1 MLVAE
6 IMDTGVTPVD
16 AAKKARLAADLMDLK
31 DVGALPVVDED
42 HVVGLVTER
51 DIAIRSESAETDP
64 ELCTV
69 GQVMST
75 NTAFCFED
83 DDVTEAA
90 ETMMSAKIG
99 CLPVLSR
106 QKRCVLGILSVTDI
120 AKRYDKTLAGEI
132 IASISAD

>member
-31 DVGALPVVDED
+31 DVGALPVVDDD
-42 HVVGLVTER
+42 HMVGLVTER

-75 NTAFCFED
+75 NKAFCFDD

-90 ETMMSAKIG
+90 ETMMAAKIG

-106 QKRCVLGILSVTDI
+106 QRRVLGILSVSNI

-132 IASISAD
+132 IASISVN